1 MAKEKGMGKGLGALL
16 GDDFSVD
23 FSAPS
28 STLPVSQIESCRN
41 QPRKNFDQ
49 EKLEELAESIRQ
61 HGVIQPLTVRKLSSG
76 YYQIIAGERRWRAAR
91 MAGLAEVPA
100 VVIEADD
107 RLAMELA
114 MIENLQREDLN
125 PMEEAQGFRVLVE
138 TYGMPQEQA
147 AASVGKSRSAVS
159 NSMRL
164 LALSEPLRA
173 LVEDGKLTA
182 GHGRAILPLSPT
194 LREDAATA
202 IMKSGL
208 SVRQTE
214 QLVKQML
221 AKKDGEEKK
230 KIEAKVPDYVAE
242 AEHSLST
249 RLGRACHISRGRK
262 KGKVEIE
269 YYGVDD
275 LNNLLEALGGLV
287 N

>member
-1 MAKEKGMGKGLGALL
+1 ML
-16 GDDFSVD
+16 FRS
-23 FSAPS
+23 
-28 STLPVSQIESCRN
+28 
-41 QPRKNFDQ
+41 
-49 EKLEELAESIRQ
+49 
-61 HGVIQPLTVRKLSSG
+61 
-76 YYQIIAGERRWRAAR
+76 
-91 MAGLAEVPA
+91 
-100 VVIEADD
+100 IEADD

-138 TYGMPQEQA
+138 NYGMTQEQA

-194 LREDAATA
+194 LREDAAAA

>member
-1 MAKEKGMGKGLGALL
+1 
-16 GDDFSVD
+16 
-23 FSAPS
+23 
-28 STLPVSQIESCRN
+28 
-41 QPRKNFDQ
+41 
-49 EKLEELAESIRQ
+49 
-61 HGVIQPLTVRKLSSG
+61 
-76 YYQIIAGERRWRAAR
+76 
-91 MAGLAEVPA
+91 
-100 VVIEADD
+100 
-107 RLAMELA
+107 

-138 TYGMPQEQA
+138 TYGMTQEQA